1 MVKSESTGSV
11 LFVSFPTLQSIT
23 AILDPLMGES
33 RGFSWLV
40 KSCIADSCREIALS
54 PVATHRHQNEFISSN
69 AARSSAP
76 IFALPDDLLFECF
89 SRVPLS
95 SLPSL
100 TLACRRFALLLDNP
114 AFHDLRRSRG
124 RLRRTLFSICISDL
138 GFITVAALPVPF
150 PTHLDPS
157 WDPFAAP
164 ISFSP
169 DLAAGAF
176 SQPRL
181 AAIDRVIYIIGRGA
195 TLRYDSLT
203 GSVTFRAPTI
213 YPRKKFAVAAVGRR
227 IYVSGGATRTSAV
240 EEYNPEADEWRV
252 VAEAPR
258 RRYGCVGA
266 SASGVFYVIGG
277 LRVGSRREEEEE
289 ARGARSCAGS
299 MDAYHVR
306 AAMWLRVRAVVPGG
320 GCVVGACGAGEHVY
334 VLASHAV
341 ELSFWRWDGKGRRG
355 GGDWARLEPPP
366 VAGQLRLGGA
376 VHFSCASIGDAK
388 LAALVRA
395 SAGHGGG
402 RPRTAEA
409 ALLVYDIEAGEWS
422 RGLDLPPGLRRAVC
436 ACVEC

>member
-1 MVKSESTGSV
+1 
-11 LFVSFPTLQSIT
+11 
-23 AILDPLMGES
+23 MGES

-54 PVATHRHQNEFISSN
+54 PVANHRHQNEFIPSD

-89 SRVPLS
+89 CRVPLAS
-95 SLPSL
+95 IPSL
-100 TLACRRFALLLDNP
+100 SLVCRRFSLLLDNP

-150 PTHLDPS
+150 RTHLDPS
-157 WDPFAAP
+157 WDPFTTP

-181 AAIDRVIYIIGRGA
+181 AAIGRAIYIIGRGA

-203 GSVTFRAPTI
+203 GAVTFRAPTI
-213 YPRKKFAVAAVGRR
+213 FPRKKFAVAVVGCR

-240 EEYNPEADEWRV
+240 EEYNPDVDEWRV
-252 VAEAPR
+252 IAEAPR
-258 RRYGCVGA
+258 KRYGCVGA
-266 SASGVFYVIGG
+266 SAGGVFYVIGG

-289 ARGARSCAGS
+289 ARGAHTCAGS

-306 AAMWLRVRAVVPGG
+306 AGMWLRMRAVVPGG
-320 GCVVGACGAGEHVY
+320 GCVVGACGAGAHVY

-355 GGDWARLEPPP
+355 GDWTRLEPPP
-366 VAGQLRLGGA
+366 LSGQLRLGGA
-376 VHFSCASIGDAK
+376 VHFSCTSIGDAK
-388 LAALVRA
+388 LAALVHA
-395 SAGHGGG
+395 SANHGSDPSR
-402 RPRTAEA
+402 RPRVAEA
-409 ALLVYDIEAGEWS
+409 ALLVYDIEADEWS

>member
-1 MVKSESTGSV
+1 
-11 LFVSFPTLQSIT
+11 
-23 AILDPLMGES
+23 MGES

-40 KSCIADSCREIALS
+40 KSCIADSCREIARS
-54 PVATHRHQNEFISSN
+54 PVANHRHHNEFISSD
-69 AARSSAP
+69 ASRLSAP
-76 IFALPDDLLFECF
+76 IFTLPDDLLFECL

-100 TLACRRFALLLDNP
+100 SLVCRRFALLLDNP

-124 RLRRTLFSICISDL
+124 RLRRTLFAICVSDL
-138 GFITVAALPVPF
+138 GFITSAALPVPF
-150 PTHLDPS
+150 PAHLDPS
-157 WDPFAAP
+157 WNPFATP

-181 AAIDRVIYIIGRGA
+181 AAMGRAIYIIGRGA

-203 GSVTFRAPTI
+203 GAVTFRAPTI
-213 YPRKKFAVAAVGRR
+213 FPRKKFAAAVIGCR

-240 EEYNPEADEWRV
+240 EEYNPDVDEWRV

-266 SASGVFYVIGG
+266 AAGEIFYVIGG
-277 LRVGSRREEEEE
+277 LRVGSRMEEEDES
-289 ARGARSCAGS
+289 RGARTCAGS

-306 AAMWLRVRAVVPGG
+306 AGMWLRVRAVVPGG
-320 GCVVGACGAGEHVY
+320 GCVVGACGAGPHVY

-355 GGDWARLEPPP
+355 GDWTRLEPPP
-366 VAGQLRLGGA
+366 LAWQLRLGGA
-376 VHFSCASIGDAK
+376 VHFSCTSIGDAK
-388 LAALVRA
+388 LAALVHA
-395 SAGHGGG
+395 SASHGGDLG
-402 RPRTAEA
+402 RRSRGVEA
-409 ALLVYDIEAGEWS
+409 ALLVYDIEADEWS
-422 RGLDLPPGLRRAVC
+422 RGSDLPPGLRRASC